1 MVLYKY
7 IEIEWYIYT
16 QEPNHM
22 ILQKLLDPT
31 DPKILS
37 DSGVLLIYRWWMKI
51 YDIYIFIYDFFK
63 EIYFLPKMHIADMI
77 RFSASEILLASLV
90 NTVFQRCGSCGVRCC
105 LALWPMLL
113 SSVWILRSL
122 IHKHLGPKESQY
134 LPSSVF
140 SLCSCASS
148 SLAVLS
154 SSSSVALCLNKA
166 GRRH

>member
-1 MVLYKY
+1 MCPWWVLISFSKRK
-7 IEIEWYIYT
+7 
-16 QEPNHM
+16 N
-22 ILQKLLDPT
+22 LT

-37 DSGVLLIYRWWMKI
+37 DSGVYLIYRRCMKMYFSL
-51 YDIYIFIYDFFK
+51 YDSFK

-90 NTVFQRCGSCGVRCC
+90 DTVSQRCGSCGVRCC